1 MPRRARSGTAYNKA
15 PLPPDSDDDDIIWAA
30 GKGAGKG
37 VQFEDAQSA
46 LGHDLFG
53 PGGQEEKKKKGWQRR
68 RSGTAFNRSPPPPE
82 EDDEDFNAAVPTL
95 DDDKF
100 LALAVAE
107 AERGFAEGGVPIG
120 AVLVSA
126 DGHVLGRGCN
136 QRVQQG
142 NPILHGETAAFQD
155 AGRLP
160 ARVLRGC
167 TMYTTLS
174 PCAMCSGTMLL
185 YNIPRVV
192 IAENT
197 TFMGEEVL
205 LRSRGVEVV
214 VKHDA
219 TAKALMDEFIKQRPE
234 IWWED
239 IGEEDGKTAAI
250 AAASVAKYPDIV
262 SGEGGGGNQVRFQA
276 NPNAQPPS
284 RMPRRARSGTAYNK
298 APPPPDSDDDDDE
311 VDIWTG
317 TGKGVQFEDVQSAL
331 THDLFGPGGQAEK
344 KKKGWQR
351 RRSGTAF
358 NRAPP
363 PESSDEDE
371 DDEGGGEHQVR
382 FQADPASQ
390 SPSRMPRRARSG
402 TAFNRAPPPPED
414 NEEEY
419 DAVSSS
425 ADSTESS
432 DDEDG
437 DQGNT
442 DKGGSSIAAQPSDAV
457 QRTLPRIGSR
467 LFNNAFA

>member
-1 MPRRARSGTAYNKA
+1 MSLDLGRLKVGDEYVAPVVERVSG
-15 PLPPDSDDDDIIWAA
+15 D
-30 GKGAGKG
+30 G
-37 VQFEDAQSA
+37 
-46 LGHDLFG
+46 
-53 PGGQEEKKKKGWQRR
+53 
-68 RSGTAFNRSPPPPE
+68 
-82 EDDEDFNAAVPTL
+82 
-95 DDDKF
+95 
-100 LALAVAE
+100 VAE
-107 AERGFAEGGVPIG
+107 LAGTPNGTNNSGG
-120 AVLVSA
+120 S
-126 DGHVLGRGCN
+126 
-136 QRVQQG
+136 
-142 NPILHGETAAFQD
+142 
-155 AGRLP
+155 
-160 ARVLRGC
+160 
-167 TMYTTLS
+167 
-174 PCAMCSGTMLL
+174 
-185 YNIPRVV
+185 
-192 IAENT
+192 
-197 TFMGEEVL
+197 
-205 LRSRGVEVV
+205 
-214 VKHDA
+214 
-219 TAKALMDEFIKQRPE
+219 
-234 IWWED
+234 
-239 IGEEDGKTAAI
+239 
-250 AAASVAKYPDIV
+250 
-262 SGEGGGGNQVRFQA
+262 GGG
-276 NPNAQPPS
+276 
-284 RMPRRARSGTAYNK
+284 
-298 APPPPDSDDDDDE
+298 
-311 VDIWTG
+311 TG
-317 TGKGVQFEDVQSAL
+317 VVGGIGSTTREDTNTVQFEDVQAAL

-371 DDEGGGEHQVR
+371 DEGGGEHQVR